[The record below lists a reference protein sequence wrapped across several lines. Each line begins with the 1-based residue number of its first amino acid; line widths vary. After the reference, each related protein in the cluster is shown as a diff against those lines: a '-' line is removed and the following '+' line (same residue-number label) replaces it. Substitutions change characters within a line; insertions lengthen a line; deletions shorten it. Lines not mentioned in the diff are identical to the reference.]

1 MTVASQ
7 ELFGQALKDTL
18 DHALEGHRLSC
29 QDASKLLQL
38 RRPSNIF
45 KLLEVANKLKE
56 RLVGTTGTFVIN
68 RNLNFTNYCIN
79 NCAFC
84 SFQALPSDDHG
95 FLLSPSQIR
104 QKIEDATEY
113 GCTEICIQGGI
124 SNAVTIDTYLEI
136 LQVCHDVN
144 PKLHLHAFSPEEIHH
159 AAQSANLTVSETLR
173 TLKAAGLKSMPGTA
187 AEILVDRIRDII
199 CPNKISAEKW
209 VSIVAEAHKQ
219 GIPTTAT
226 MMYGHVE
233 TIEDLVEHLSITRR
247 IQKKTGGFTEFV
259 PLSFIH
265 QKTRL
270 YQDGARP
277 GADSLMDAKI
287 HAVARLFFGDLL
299 PNLQA
304 SWVKLGPKF
313 AQLLLAVG
321 GANDVG
327 GTILEESISKTAGG
341 VHGQSMPTEEL
352 IALIRN
358 AGLKPMQ
365 RDTLYNI
372 LKSCD

>member
-18 DHALEGHRLSC
+18 DQALEGHRLSC
-29 QDASKLLQL
+29 QDASKLLRL
-38 RRPSNIF
+38 RRPSDIF
-45 KLLEVANKLKE
+45 KLLKVANKLKE
-56 RLVGTTGTFVIN
+56 LLVGTTGTFVIN
-68 RNLNFTNYCIN
+68 RNMNFTNYCIN

-84 SFQALPSDDHG
+84 SYQAHPSDDEG
-95 FLLSPSQIR
+95 FLLSPNQIR
-104 QKIEDATEY
+104 QKIEEATEY

-124 SNAVTIDTYLEI
+124 SNAVTLDTYLEI
-136 LQVCHDVN
+136 LEICHDVN
-144 PKLHLHAFSPEEIHH
+144 PKLHPHAFSPEEIHH
-159 AAQSANLTVSETLR
+159 AAQAASLTIPETLR
-173 TLKAAGLKSMPGTA
+173 TLKAVGLKSMPGTA
-187 AEILVDRIRDII
+187 AEILVDRIRDKI

-209 VSIVAEAHKQ
+209 VSIVTEAHKQ

-233 TIEDLVEHLSITRR
+233 TIEDLVEHLSIIRR
-247 IQKKTGGFTEFV
+247 IQEDTGGFTEFV

-270 YQDGARP
+270 YQNGARP

-341 VHGQSMPTEEL
+341 VHGQSMSTEEL